1 MKKLL
6 SLFICLSI
14 IFCSVFSLA
23 CKNPNATQEGVKT
36 VTIKVDYGSLQR
48 KTDSYSLKTDGYY
61 VLNAMKKCSELYA
74 DFSYDGSDSG
84 YGFFVETINGVT
96 ASWAKNNSYWAFY
109 VNGDYASYGVS
120 QQAIADGDIILF
132 VYTIG

>member
-6 SLFICLSI
+6 SLFIGLSI

-23 CKNPNATQEGVKT
+23 CKNPNDTHEGVKT
-36 VTIKVDYGSLQR
+36 VAIKVDYGSLER
-48 KTDSYSLKTDGYY
+48 KTDSYFLETEGYY
-61 VLNAMKKCSELYA
+61 VLDAMKKCSDLYA
-74 DFSYDGSDSG
+74 NFSYGGSDSG
-84 YGFFVETINGVT
+84 YGFFVETINGET
-96 ASWAKNNSYWAFY
+96 ASWAKNNSYWALY
-109 VNGDYASYGVS
+109 INGDYASYGVS